1 MQEQEEEQQHLESQ
15 LSTIKNY
22 DAEAKQRMAELRE
35 QELAI
40 ERSEVLID
48 VYRIASQNFCHIEYF
63 AFRDD
68 TQLNISYIPPSI
80 VQQVEFNCDNFC
92 P

>member
-1 MQEQEEEQQHLESQ
+1 M
-15 LSTIKNY
+15 T
-22 DAEAKQRMAELRE
+22 ELRE

-68 TQLNISYIPPSI
+68 TQLNIFHL
-80 VQQVEFNCDNFC
+80 V
-92 P
+92 

>member
-48 VYRIASQNFCHIEYF
+48 VYLIASQNLCHI
-63 AFRDD
+63 RI
-68 TQLNISYIPPSI
+68 LCISRWHTIKYIIYPT
-80 VQQVEFNCDNFC
+80 
-92 P
+92 

>member
-40 ERSEVLID
+40 ERSEVFITICILTNKSKSQD
-48 VYRIASQNFCHIEYF
+48 ASK
-63 AFRDD
+63 
-68 TQLNISYIPPSI
+68 TW
-80 VQQVEFNCDNFC
+80 
-92 P
+92 

>member
-40 ERSEVLID
+40 ERSEVLVAIC
-48 VYRIASQNFCHIEYF
+48 ILKWFLSN
-63 AFRDD
+63 
-68 TQLNISYIPPSI
+68 TSSL
-80 VQQVEFNCDNFC
+80 
-92 P
+92 

>member
-48 VYRIASQNFCHIEYF
+48 VYPIASSV
-63 AFRDD
+63 
-68 TQLNISYIPPSI
+68 T
-80 VQQVEFNCDNFC
+80 
-92 P
+92 